1 MEYTTYQ
8 SKNSIRLG
16 YQIHIRLDA
25 NMGNLVSNRFS
36 HHFTYESCLESCSFN
51 YMLSKY
57 KSDDESQFDGRTISN
72 QSQKECME
80 VAIKAVVK
88 HAESICSCKRACNE
102 TIYSAKEKYLSVSRS
117 PPWRLYFY
125 NVDAVTDVAFF
136 PDFPGEQFLGT
147 FGGVLG
153 LGGKF
158 QVIFQAFVFFFLCI
172 GSLFVRNR
180 WKQNVRSKVLKN
192 IYQDSSIPTYWNWN
206 SHLTRARL

>member
-1 MEYTTYQ
+1 MENTTYQ

-16 YQIHIRLDA
+16 YQIH
-25 NMGNLVSNRFS
+25 NPYTTGCKYGYLVSTRFS
-36 HHFTYESCLESCSFN
+36 HHFTYDSCLESCSFN
-51 YMLSKY
+51 NMLSKCKDVVDVWQKY

-180 WKQNVRSKVLKN
+180 
-192 IYQDSSIPTYWNWN
+192 
-206 SHLTRARL
+206 